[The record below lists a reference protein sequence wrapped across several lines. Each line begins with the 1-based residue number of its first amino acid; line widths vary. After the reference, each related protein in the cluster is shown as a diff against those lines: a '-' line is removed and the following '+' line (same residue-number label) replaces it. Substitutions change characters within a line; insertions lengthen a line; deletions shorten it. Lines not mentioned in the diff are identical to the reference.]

1 MKYLLIVALLMILA
15 SFFYELA
22 YYKRRKLM
30 FDGKCNDFF
39 IKSRALGIS
48 GITLLILSSIL
59 IAFNI

>member
-48 GITLLILSSIL
+48 
-59 IAFNI
+59 